1 MDLRHIKYFIAVA
14 EELNI
19 GRAALKLH
27 ISQPP
32 LTRQIKQL
40 EDELGVQL
48 FHRTPRGV
56 ELTQAGEMF
65 LVESKNIRS
74 LVESAVERTSRA
86 GQGKLGRLDVGFF
99 GSAIFSAIPQILQ
112 HFRSSYPDVTV
123 ALHSMTKQEQIQ
135 ALRQQRITVGITRL
149 PAEHAD
155 ITSQTI
161 IDEDLYLAAHT
172 DSALCKKK
180 SVSLSELS
188 NHPLIVFP
196 NTGRPNFADKVIKI
210 CSAHGFTPSISHVV
224 TDANLGVALV
234 AAGYGICLVPA
245 SVATLKL
252 PSVIYIPIKEHPI
265 VDLSCVYRSD
275 DRSPLLAAFLAVTK
289 NFRDSY
295 LSAQAPRKQ
304 RRGSTHL

>member
-1 MDLRHIKYFIAVA
+1 MDFRHIKYFIAVA

-48 FHRTPRGV
+48 FQRNPRGV

-65 LVESKNIRS
+65 YAEAKNIRS
-74 LVESAVERTSRA
+74 LLDSAVERTSRA
-86 GQGKLGRLDVGFF
+86 GQGKLGRLDIAFF

-112 HFRSSYPDVTV
+112 NFRKNYPDVNV
-123 ALHSMTKQEQIQ
+123 ALHAMTKQEQIQ
-135 ALRQQRITVGITRL
+135 ALRQKRITIGITRL
-149 PAEHAD
+149 PANFPD
-155 ITSQTI
+155 ISSQTI
-161 IDEDLYLAAHT
+161 INEDLYIAVCTSSPL
-172 DSALCKKK
+172 SKKK
-180 SVSLSELS
+180 VISLRELS
-188 NHPLIVFP
+188 GQQLIVFP
-196 NTGRPNFADKVIKI
+196 NAGRPNFADRVMKI
-210 CSAHGFTPSISHVV
+210 CSSNGFTPSISHVV

-245 SVATLKL
+245 SVATLNL
-252 PSVIYIPIKEHPI
+252 PNVVYIPIKERPM

-275 DRSPLLAAFLAVTK
+275 DQSPLLAAFLSVAQS
-289 NFRDSY
+289 FCDSY
-295 LSAQAPRKQ
+295 NQNS
-304 RRGSTHL
+304 STVS

>member
-1 MDLRHIKYFIAVA
+1 MDFRHIKYFIAVA

-48 FHRTPRGV
+48 FQRNPRGV

-65 LVESKNIRS
+65 YAEAKNIRS
-74 LVESAVERTSRA
+74 LLDSAVERTSRA
-86 GQGKLGRLDVGFF
+86 GQGKLGRLDIAFF

-112 HFRSSYPDVTV
+112 HFRKNYPDVNV
-123 ALHSMTKQEQIQ
+123 ALHAMTKQEQIQ
-135 ALRQQRITVGITRL
+135 ALRQKRITIGITRL
-149 PAEHAD
+149 PANFPD
-155 ITSQTI
+155 ISSQTI
-161 IDEDLYLAAHT
+161 INEDLYIAVCTSSPL
-172 DSALCKKK
+172 SKKK
-180 SVSLSELS
+180 VISLRELS
-188 NHPLIVFP
+188 GQQLIVFP
-196 NTGRPNFADKVIKI
+196 NAGRPNFADRVMKI
-210 CSAHGFTPSISHVV
+210 CSSNGFTPSISHVV

-245 SVATLKL
+245 SVATLNL
-252 PSVIYIPIKEHPI
+252 PNVVYIPIKERPM

-275 DRSPLLAAFLAVTK
+275 DQSPLLAAFLSVAQS
-289 NFRDSY
+289 FCDSY
-295 LSAQAPRKQ
+295 NQNS
-304 RRGSTHL
+304 STVS